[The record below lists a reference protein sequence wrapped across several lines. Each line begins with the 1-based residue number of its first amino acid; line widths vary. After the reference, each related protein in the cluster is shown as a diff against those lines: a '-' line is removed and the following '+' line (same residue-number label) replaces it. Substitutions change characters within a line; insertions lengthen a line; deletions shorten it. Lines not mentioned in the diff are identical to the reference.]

1 MTHPITIHH
10 LFMRVSDLARAR
22 AFYVDLLGLQ
32 VLMEEP
38 GGYLRVGTSDGFH
51 IGIEAGDPAAVGGRG
66 LEINLRVDDVDRV
79 YADLVAQGVRFT
91 APPADQ
97 PWGARHA
104 FFSDPDGVPLS
115 IFSAPW

>member
-1 MTHPITIHH
+1 
-10 LFMRVSDLARAR
+10 
-22 AFYVDLLGLQ
+22 
-32 VLMEEP
+32 
-38 GGYLRVGTSDGFH
+38 
-51 IGIEAGDPAAVGGRG
+51 
-66 LEINLRVDDVDRV
+66 VDDVDRV